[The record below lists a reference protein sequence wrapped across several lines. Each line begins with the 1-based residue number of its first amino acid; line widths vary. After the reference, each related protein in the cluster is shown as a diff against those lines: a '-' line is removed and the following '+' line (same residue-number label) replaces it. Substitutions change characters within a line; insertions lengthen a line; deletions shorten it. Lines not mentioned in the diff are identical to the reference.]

1 VHELHF
7 FFFGKF
13 ASRSAQFADAN
24 QQQDFIHIRF
34 LTKLLGQKVQN
45 LIPFEVYFREH
56 TGKAT
61 QS

>member
-1 VHELHF
+1 
-7 FFFGKF
+7 
-13 ASRSAQFADAN
+13 
-24 QQQDFIHIRF
+24 